1 MTMPD
6 NESNALT
13 RERLEQEAVSWYAR
27 MASGD
32 MTIEEQAAFD
42 AWRQLS
48 PAHEKV
54 SRKMAK
60 LWDMLELALPT
71 AEPLTQ
77 QIDAP
82 HAEIAHA
89 FSQATGFSEQ
99 NTQSDADIIS
109 LAAIRQKAA
118 NTAFDDSQRQHK
130 KSAPYAAIA
139 RWGLGLATAASLLL
153 CICFSHCADYLHHPL
168 ADYRT
173 LIGEQTTIHL
183 ADGSNVY
190 LNTDTALDVSLTDKE
205 RRIVLLQGE
214 AEFEVAHDSSRP
226 FRVLSGA
233 TTTEALGTRFVV
245 RYDDKAGAIT
255 LLEGKVRAT
264 QTNTAGE
271 LINNVNLSP
280 GERVAFN
287 EHSLGDV
294 QIADL
299 ANADAWRRG
308 RLVMNFVSLQEV
320 VAEINRYRRGRVQLL
335 AENLADRDIHVTID
349 TQHIDDW
356 LDALE
361 DTLPVRVRHL
371 GPFVL
376 LQSR

>member
-1 MTMPD
+1 MPN
-6 NESNALT
+6 NESNALM

-32 MTIEEQAAFD
+32 MTTEEQAAFD
-42 AWRQLS
+42 KWRQLS
-48 PAHEKV
+48 PAHEKA

-60 LWDMLELALPT
+60 LWDMLELALPV
-71 AEPLTQ
+71 AEHVNQ
-77 QIDAP
+77 QIDA
-82 HAEIAHA
+82 HDTEIVSE
-89 FSQATGFSEQ
+89 FSQAIGFSEQ
-99 NTQSDADIIS
+99 SPHGSANIIS
-109 LAAIRQKAA
+109 LDAARQKAA
-118 NTAFDDSQRQHK
+118 NAAFVESKRQHK
-130 KSAPYAAIA
+130 KSSPYATVA
-139 RWGLGLATAASLLL
+139 RWGLGLASVASLLL
-153 CICFSHCADYLHHPL
+153 FICFSHCADYLHHPL

-173 LIGEQTTIHL
+173 LIGEQTTLHL
-183 ADGSNVY
+183 ADGSSVY
-190 LNTDTALDVSLTDKE
+190 LNTDTALDVILTDKE

-226 FRVLSGA
+226 FRVISGT

-245 RYDDKAGAIT
+245 RYDDKAGTIT
-255 LLEGKVRAT
+255 LLEGKVSAT
-264 QTNTAGE
+264 QTTAAGE
-271 LINNVNLSP
+271 FINNVNLRP

-299 ANADAWRRG
+299 STADAWRRG
-308 RLVMNFVSLQEV
+308 RLVMNFVSLQDV

-335 AENLADRDIHVTID
+335 NADLAYRAIHVTID
-349 TQHIDDW
+349 TKHIDDW

-376 LQSR
+376 LESR

>member
-1 MTMPD
+1 MNQT
-6 NESNALT
+6 
-13 RERLEQEAVSWYAR
+13 
-27 MASGD
+27 
-32 MTIEEQAAFD
+32 
-42 AWRQLS
+42 
-48 PAHEKV
+48 
-54 SRKMAK
+54 
-60 LWDMLELALPT
+60 
-71 AEPLTQ
+71 
-77 QIDAP
+77 
-82 HAEIAHA
+82 
-89 FSQATGFSEQ
+89 TGFSEQ
-99 NTQSDADIIS
+99 NTQGGADIIS
-109 LAAIRQKAA
+109 LGAARQNAA
-118 NTAFDDSQRQHK
+118 NISFDESKRQHK
-130 KSAPYAAIA
+130 KSSPYATIA
-139 RWGLGLATAASLLL
+139 RWGLGLASAASLLL
-153 CICFSHCADYLHHPL
+153 FICFSHCADYLQHPL

-183 ADGSNVY
+183 TDGSSVY
-190 LNTDTALDVSLTDKE
+190 LNTDTALDVTLTEKE

-264 QTNTAGE
+264 QTTAAGE
-271 LINNVNLSP
+271 FINNVNLRP

-287 EHSLGDV
+287 AHSLGDV

-299 ANADAWRRG
+299 ANVDAWRRG
-308 RLVMNFVSLQEV
+308 RLVMNFVSLKAV

-335 AENLADRDIHVTID
+335 DEDLADRDIHVTID
-349 TQHIDDW
+349 TNHIDDW

-361 DTLPVRVRHL
+361 DTLPVRVRHF